1 MDTKLDKISAE
12 SGWGILQLNLMTY
25 PEAIEF
31 LYGLRLFGMKLGLD
45 HTLRLAAALGNPQQR
60 LRFVHVAGTNGKGST
75 CAMLESIYRAA
86 GWHVGLFTSPHLISF
101 AERIQIGRSLISR
114 EDVARLTDEIRAA
127 IAALGEE
134 AHPTFFEVVTVMA
147 LKYFAE
153 QQCDLVVWETGLGG
167 RLDATNI
174 VTPLASVITNVQLD
188 HQQWLGH
195 TLPDI
200 AREKAGIIKPGV
212 PALTATDDAG
222 ALAVIAEV
230 ARQQK
235 APLTVVSESD
245 ASWEIGL
252 AGEHQKRNA
261 ALALAVV
268 RLLQPQIPASESA
281 MREGLKTIHWDG
293 RLQIVPQAGGRI
305 ILLDGAHNPAGA
317 QTLAAALQTRFTG
330 RPTALILGTMA
341 DKDYAAIC
349 HLLAPAAAKIF
360 LSPIASDRG
369 ADPQALAECCRKANA
384 VAEVVVCRN
393 IAHALAQAATEPFVV
408 VTGSIHF
415 VGEAMQELGLAL
427 SESERG
433 LNDYGATQ
441 ALSGIRAVTFDVGG
455 TLIEPWPSV
464 GRVYAEV
471 AARHGMKVEAE
482 ALDRQFAL
490 AWAAKKDFNY
500 SISDWSKLVQQTFAG
515 LTATPPDAS
524 LFCALYR
531 LFATAAPWRIFEDVA
546 PCLRE
551 LKRRGLKLGIISN
564 WDDRLLPLLRELQL
578 DSYFDSIVISG
589 EASPQKPD
597 PRIFQA
603 AAAQLNTPAK
613 AILHI
618 GDSSS
623 EDAAGAR
630 AAGLQTLLLTRGKNL
645 AALSSL
651 QSLPAL
657 IR

>member
-1 MDTKLDKISAE
+1 
-12 SGWGILQLNLMTY
+12 
-25 PEAIEF
+25 
-31 LYGLRLFGMKLGLD
+31 
-45 HTLRLAAALGNPQQR
+45 
-60 LRFVHVAGTNGKGST
+60 
-75 CAMLESIYRAA
+75 
-86 GWHVGLFTSPHLISF
+86 
-101 AERIQIGRSLISR
+101 
-114 EDVARLTDEIRAA
+114 VARLTEEIRAA
-127 IAALGEE
+127 IETLGEE
-134 AHPTFFEVVTVMA
+134 AHPTFFEAVTVMA

-153 QQCDLVVWETGLGG
+153 QKCDLVVWETGLGG

-195 TLPDI
+195 TLPEI

-222 ALAVIAEV
+222 ALAVIAEA
-230 ARQQK
+230 ARLQQ
-235 APLTVVSESD
+235 APLTVVTELLE
-245 ASWEIGL
+245 SWEIGL

-268 RLLQPQIPASESA
+268 RLLQPQIPVSESA
-281 MREGLKTIHWDG
+281 VREGLRTIHWDG

-317 QTLAAALQTRFTG
+317 QTLATALQARFKG
-330 RPTALILGTMA
+330 RAPALILGTMA

-349 HLLAPAAAKIF
+349 RWLAPAADKIF
-360 LSPIASDRG
+360 LSPVASDRG
-369 ADPQALAECCRKANA
+369 ADPQSLADCCRKANA
-384 VAEVVVCRN
+384 AAEVVVCRN

-415 VGEAMQELGLAL
+415 VGEAMQELGPAS

-433 LNDYGATQ
+433 LNDYGATH

-464 GRVYAEV
+464 GSVYAEV
-471 AARHGMKVEAE
+471 AARQGVKVEAE
-482 ALDRQFAL
+482 ALDRQFAQ
-490 AWAAKKDFNY
+490 AWAARKDFRHRV
-500 SISDWSKLVQQTFAG
+500 SDWSKLVRQTFAG
-515 LTATPPDAS
+515 LTAAPPDAK
-524 LFCALYR
+524 LFAALYSH
-531 LFATAAPWRIFEDVA
+531 FATTAPWRIFDDVT

-564 WDDRLLPLLRELQL
+564 WDDRLRPLLRELQL
-578 DSYFDSIVISG
+578 DSYFDSIVISA
-589 EASPQKPD
+589 EAGAQKPE
-597 PRIFQA
+597 PKIFQI
-603 AAAQLNTPAK
+603 AAAQLNTPPE

-630 AAGLQTLLLTRGKNL
+630 AAGLQALLLTRGKSL
-645 AALSSL
+645 AVLSSL
-651 QSLPAL
+651 HALPAL